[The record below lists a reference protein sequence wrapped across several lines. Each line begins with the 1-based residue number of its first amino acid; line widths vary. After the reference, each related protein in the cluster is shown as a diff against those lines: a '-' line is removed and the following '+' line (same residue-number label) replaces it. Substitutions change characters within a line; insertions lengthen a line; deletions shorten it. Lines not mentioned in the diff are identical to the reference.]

1 MLFLIMQDSE
11 DYNLRL
17 ARYIWTILTSRPII
31 LMSWGIDPKTV
42 KTIELGLE
50 FRVDGFKHAGL
61 VRVTLNETED
71 LFEVTLIDDNGTT
84 VDTIQSVFCDN
95 LVAVIDDAVEKCE
108 NYQER
113 ISQEYQLITENELCE
128 NDTSQPT
135 P

>member
-1 MLFLIMQDSE
+1 MIDNE

-17 ARYIWTILTSRPII
+17 AKYIWTILTSQPII
-31 LMSWGIDPKTV
+31 LMSWGVDPKTV

>member
-1 MLFLIMQDSE
+1 MIDNE

-31 LMSWGIDPKTV
+31 LMSWGIDLKTV

-50 FRVDGFKHAGL
+50 FHVQGFKHRGL
-61 VRVTLNETED
+61 VRVTLNEGLD
-71 LFEVTLIDDNGTT
+71 LFEVSLIDENDKIVN
-84 VDTIQSVFCDN
+84 TIESVFCDN

-128 NDTSQPT
+128 SDTSQPT
-135 P
+135 Q

>member
-1 MLFLIMQDSE
+1 MIDNE

-17 ARYIWTILTSRPII
+17 AKYIWTILTSQPII
-31 LMSWGIDPKTV
+31 LMSWGVDPKTV

-113 ISQEYQLITENELCE
+113 ISQEYQLITENELYE

>member
-1 MLFLIMQDSE
+1 MIDNE

-17 ARYIWTILTSRPII
+17 AKYIWAILTSQPII

-128 NDTSQPT
+128 SDTGQPT
-135 P
+135 Q

>member
-1 MLFLIMQDSE
+1 MIDNE

-17 ARYIWTILTSRPII
+17 ARYIWAILTSQPII

-50 FRVDGFKHAGL
+50 FYVQGFKHRGL
-61 VRVTLNETED
+61 VRVTQNEAED

-128 NDTSQPT
+128 SDTGQPT
-135 P
+135 Q

>member
-1 MLFLIMQDSE
+1 MIDNE

-17 ARYIWTILTSRPII
+17 AKYIWTILTSHPII